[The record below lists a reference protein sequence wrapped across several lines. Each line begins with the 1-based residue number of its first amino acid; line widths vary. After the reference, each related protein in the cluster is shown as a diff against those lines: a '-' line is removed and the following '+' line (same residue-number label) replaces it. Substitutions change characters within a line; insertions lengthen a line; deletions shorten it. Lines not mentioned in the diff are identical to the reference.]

1 MKKFPTHIPSF
12 LLIAISIVSLF
23 YGVYLEN
30 RIILI
35 HAEASPYKIHP
46 DDAGGLYF
54 SNNTIDFKCF

>member
-12 LLIAISIVSLF
+12 LLIAISIVYLF

-46 DDAGGLYF
+46 GSHF
-54 SNNTIDFKCF
+54 T